1 VKYPT
6 WPMIVSGAFILLTT
20 SVSVSYAF
28 WKETNDDMKD
38 KVDNEVLLQL
48 IQRQE
53 GLILEIKEMRKEV
66 SENRIRALINESK
79 LEDK

>member
-1 VKYPT
+1 
-6 WPMIVSGAFILLTT
+6 MIVSGAFILLTT
-20 SVSVSYAF
+20 SVGVSYAF